1 MGKTVVSEMLLAN
14 GHKANVQTSTR
25 RAKDG
30 EKGTFISMD
39 TGCFRIRIVQR
50 ISSKD
55 LMPPKATIGFSTTSE
70 TDNLAAIETLAL
82 SLEEAIKIAEQ
93 LNEKV
98 TAKVPGTEA
107 LDVNSKSFG

>member
-1 MGKTVVSEMLLAN
+1 MGNTTVREMLLAN
-14 GHKANVQTSTR
+14 GHKVNVQTSTR
-25 RAKDG
+25 QAKEG

-70 TDNLAAIETLAL
+70 TDNLATIETLVLA
-82 SLEEAIKIAEQ
+82 LEEAIKIANQ

-98 TAKVPGTEA
+98 TAKVPKTEVIN
-107 LDVNSKSFG
+107 VNY